1 MGTVHVLQKIGVHI
15 RAVVVAGPNAYN
27 GKLFARRGNGTPI
40 DAALIPGNI
49 DPHLKQSH
57 TKIPLPGLPAVQ
69 VYPTA
74 CYAGKEREVN
84 LMKLLPAHSCGGAE

>member
-1 MGTVHVLQKIGVHI
+1 MAVTLTEAASRHVQKYID
-15 RAVVVAGPNAYN
+15 
-27 GKLFARRGNGTPI
+27 RRGKGTPV
-40 DAALIPGNI
+40 DSSMLPGII

-57 TKIPLPGLPAVQ
+57 TKIPHPGLPAVQ

-84 LMKLLPAHSCGGAE
+84 LMKLLPEHSCGGAE